1 MREGGGGGCTHTPP
15 TLSACRPHLASLTP
29 TLYISPGTRAATQTV
44 RLSVC
49 LYASLTSAC
58 RSYLLIRSKL
68 TDPPFVQRS
77 LSNYASYYNTTKL

>member
-15 TLSACRPHLASLTP
+15 TLSACRPHLATLTP

-49 LYASLTSAC
+49 MLH
-58 RSYLLIRSKL
+58 
-68 TDPPFVQRS
+68 
-77 LSNYASYYNTTKL
+77 

>member
-29 TLYISPGTRAATQTV
+29 TIYISPGTRAATQTV

-49 LYASLTSAC
+49 LSVCFTDFRTQILSLDP
-58 RSYLLIRSKL
+58 IK
-68 TDPPFVQRS
+68 TD
-77 LSNYASYYNTTKL
+77 